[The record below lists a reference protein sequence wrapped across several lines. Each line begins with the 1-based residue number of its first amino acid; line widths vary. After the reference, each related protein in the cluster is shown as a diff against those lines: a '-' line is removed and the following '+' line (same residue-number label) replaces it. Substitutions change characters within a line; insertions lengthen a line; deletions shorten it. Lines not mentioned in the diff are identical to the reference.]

1 MKLIFDRT
9 EPLGATLAFVL
20 AFLLL
25 GSAVSLLL
33 AFTRIA

>member
-1 MKLIFDRT
+1 MKLILDRT
-9 EPLGATLAFVL
+9 GLLGTILAFVL

-25 GSAVSLLL
+25 GSAVSLLH